1 LLLNQWS
8 VTNLVSLLRQEPL
21 ERTHQR
27 KELLN
32 NMYDVKIT
40 AKHMGARVSPKKAA
54 IVLDLVRGKS
64 VFEAK
69 KILSFD
75 RSKSAK
81 IVLKVIKSAEA
92 NAVNNNKM
100 NKDKLFI
107 NRIWVS
113 GGPSLKR
120 MSPGA
125 KGRVD
130 PILKRYSHIY
140 VSLDERDQK

>member
-1 LLLNQWS
+1 
-8 VTNLVSLLRQEPL
+8 
-21 ERTHQR
+21 
-27 KELLN
+27 
-32 NMYDVKIT
+32 MYDVKIT
-40 AKHMGARVSPKKAA
+40 AKHMGARVSPKKVA
-54 IVLDLVRGKS
+54 IILDLVRGKD

-113 GGPSLKR
+113 GGPSLIR

-140 VSLDERDQK
+140 VSLEERYQK

>member
-1 LLLNQWS
+1 
-8 VTNLVSLLRQEPL
+8 
-21 ERTHQR
+21 
-27 KELLN
+27 
-32 NMYDVKIT
+32 MYDVKIT
-40 AKHMGARVSPKKAA
+40 AKQMGARVSPKKVA

-64 VFEAK
+64 IDDAK
-69 KILSFD
+69 RILAFD
-75 RSKSAK
+75 RSKSAA
-81 IVLKVIKSAEA
+81 IVLKVVRSAEA

-100 NKDKLFI
+100 DKTKLFI

-113 GGPSLKR
+113 GGPSQKR

-140 VSLDERDQK
+140 VSLDERQEK

>member
-1 LLLNQWS
+1 
-8 VTNLVSLLRQEPL
+8 
-21 ERTHQR
+21 
-27 KELLN
+27 
-32 NMYDVKIT
+32 MYDVKIT
-40 AKHMGARVSPKKAA
+40 AKQMGARVSPKKVA
-54 IVLDLVRGKS
+54 IVLDLVRDKS

-100 NKDKLFI
+100 SKDKLFI

-140 VSLDERDQK
+140 VSLDERETK